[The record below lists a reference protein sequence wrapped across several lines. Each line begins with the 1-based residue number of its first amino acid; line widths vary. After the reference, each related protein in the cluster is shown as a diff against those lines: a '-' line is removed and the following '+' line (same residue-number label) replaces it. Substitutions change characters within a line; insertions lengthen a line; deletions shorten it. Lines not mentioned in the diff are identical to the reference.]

1 MGQPARVVKFEDL
14 TAHTQAQHVM
24 SEHYFK
30 IAYGAVKSGVWAGI
44 SGAAG
49 KVYVVIAAQT
59 TGFDKTE
66 DKISR
71 TQLHEL
77 SGVKDRDTLTSALNE
92 LVESGLIETVKRRGG
107 LSRYKLL
114 QVKSGSSRENPDQS
128 KQGSREKPVGFIPT
142 STEKPVG
149 KIPTSFE
156 KSSRENPDPTTYLPS
171 LLTYT
176 LRGWVEKSKSEN
188 PKPQNQNGKFKM
200 FVGWLPNDAGQQLL
214 KMRKVDLSL
223 PEHSE
228 VFADFLAYWATQ
240 DTERTEAEW
249 NKTLLRDFSTGAKA
263 RRAGYSKTVEAS
275 KKKPSVRDV
284 PVHTEGGVLTGW

>member
-1 MGQPARVVKFEDL
+1 MEQPAKVVKFEDL
-14 TAHTQAQHVM
+14 AVHTQAQTAM
-24 SEHYFK
+24 SEEQYFRVRTHV
-30 IAYGAVKSGVWAGI
+30 IANGTWAGLSPSAKAI
-44 SGAAG
+44 
-49 KVYVVIAAQT
+49 YPVIAWKT
-59 TGFDKTE
+59 TGFEKE
-66 DKISR
+66 SDKISH
-71 TQLHEL
+71 TQLMEL
-77 SGVKDRDTLTSALNE
+77 SGVKRAETIGAAVKE
-92 LVESGLIETVKRRGG
+92 LVELGLIEVSQKKGAITN
-107 LSRYKLL
+107 YKLGK
-114 QVKSGSSRENPDQS
+114 QVRINRTTENETSTDNPLRLNRTTTD
-128 KQGSREKPVGFIPT
+128 KPVRLNRSTLPKT
-142 STEKPVG
+142 STD
-149 KIPTSFE
+149 
-156 KSSRENPDPTTYLPS
+156 NPYTTTYLPT

-176 LRGWVEKSKSEN
+176 LRGWVEKSEFEK
-188 PKPQNQNGKFKM
+188 PKPQSTNGKFQM

>member
-1 MGQPARVVKFEDL
+1 MGQPAKVVKFEDL
-14 TAHTQAQHVM
+14 ARQVQAQTAMSDEQYFRVRSHV
-24 SEHYFK
+24 FVDG
-30 IAYGAVKSGVWAGI
+30 IWAGLSPSAKAI
-44 SGAAG
+44 
-49 KVYVVIAAQT
+49 YPVIAWKT
-59 TGFDKTE
+59 TGFEKDS
-66 DKISR
+66 DKISY
-71 TQLHEL
+71 TQLMEF
-77 SGVKDRDTLTSALNE
+77 SGIRRRETMGAAIKE
-92 LVESGLIETVKRRGG
+92 LVELGLIEVSQKKGAITN
-107 LSRYKLL
+107 YKLGEP
-114 QVKSGSSRENPDQS
+114 VRINRTTENETCTDEAV
-128 KQGSREKPVGFIPT
+128 RFTRT
-142 STEKPVG
+142 STDEAVRINRTTLPKTCTDKPY
-149 KIPTSFE
+149 T
-156 KSSRENPDPTTYLPS
+156 TTYLPS

-176 LRGWVEKSKSEN
+176 LRGWVEKSELKNS
-188 PKPQNQNGKFKM
+188 KPQNQNGKFKM

>member
-1 MGQPARVVKFEDL
+1 MNR
-14 TAHTQAQHVM
+14 
-24 SEHYFK
+24 
-30 IAYGAVKSGVWAGI
+30 
-44 SGAAG
+44 
-49 KVYVVIAAQT
+49 T
-59 TGFDKTE
+59 TLPKTCTDKPYT
-66 DKISR
+66 
-71 TQLHEL
+71 
-77 SGVKDRDTLTSALNE
+77 
-92 LVESGLIETVKRRGG
+92 
-107 LSRYKLL
+107 
-114 QVKSGSSRENPDQS
+114 
-128 KQGSREKPVGFIPT
+128 
-142 STEKPVG
+142 
-149 KIPTSFE
+149 
-156 KSSRENPDPTTYLPS
+156 TTYLPS

-176 LRGWVEKSKSEN
+176 LRGWVEKSESKKS
-188 PKPQNQNGKFKM
+188 KPQNQNGKFKM

-263 RRAGYSKTVEAS
+263 RRAGYSKAVEAS

>member
-1 MGQPARVVKFEDL
+1 MIMGQPVKVVKFEDL
-14 TAHTQAQHVM
+14 AGQIQAFTAMDEEQ
-24 SEHYFK
+24 YFRFTSD
-30 IAYGAVKSGVWAGI
+30 IIDDGTWADLG
-44 SGAAG
+44 GAA
-49 KVYVVIAAQT
+49 KAIYPVIVRKT
-59 TGFDKTE
+59 TGFEKDS

-71 TQLHEL
+71 AQLMTLSGINNNHTFAKGIKEL
-77 SGVKDRDTLTSALNE
+77 SEKGLISAQKTNGKMTVYRETSAKNPH
-92 LVESGLIETVKRRGG
+92 R
-107 LSRYKLL
+107 L
-114 QVKSGSSRENPDQS
+114 QKSSD
-128 KQGSREKPVGFIPT
+128 KKPVRFIDT
-142 STEKPVG
+142 GTAKPVIKNDTG
-149 KIPTSFE
+149 SAKTSD
-156 KSSRENPDPTTYLPS
+156 KNYHTTTYLPS

-176 LRGWVEKSKSEN
+176 LRGWIEKSEFEK
-188 PKPQNQNGKFKM
+188 PKPQNTNGKFQM

-263 RRAGYSKTVEAS
+263 RRAGYSKTVEAP